1 MSVFL
6 TNDELQTFAKNG
18 FDGVAIK
25 NTVAHYRSQGL
36 DDDAIRAR
44 IDKQLTNFAANE
56 YGGPENVEKA
66 RAAVQQ
72 VKNNAPSNTLKDN
85 LLTKE
90 ALASGVRSL
99 GVGAE
104 RVANAATLGAY
115 DWANTKL
122 GGTSRERA
130 AEFIK
135 DADEQG
141 LGIPARAGYLMS
153 EIGGSAIS
161 PATRALGAL
170 GNVATKGIT
179 QPLVRDVVGG
189 TLTGGAFGGIR
200 SGFDSDF
207 DPATTAK
214 GAALGA
220 AIGGTIPVVKEGVK
234 MVGRGVKNAIT
245 GLKKGVEKTRF
256 VGGMLGRSQEEIAR
270 GAQDISGALP
280 DNGEMAGSAVKN
292 LSDDVMR
299 GVKDKTAALY
309 DKAEQLAS
317 GSKVVLD
324 KNSNLGKVVKTMASN
339 ATKTQKQELQRVWDE
354 VEHTTQNA
362 PSYETAKSYRS
373 WLSEKAATGGTGLT
387 KKQYGDLVAALDK
400 DIESSIGNEAMAA
413 KKAADAFYRNEMSN
427 PDSITNSVDKLL
439 RKDPVSVVGNRAI
452 ASAQGKAWKASPL
465 EKVLQRGEQIGSP
478 YIEDVKQALQANT
491 TTRAQ
496 FNRMAPAQKQMIYGD
511 KLPLAEKNFNG
522 GALNW
527 AERQLLGAT
536 DLITKPTVRVL
547 EALSPISGEIGSLGV
562 AVTRGLKA
570 TEISEI
576 LKALA
581 NKKGA

>member
-18 FDGVAIK
+18 FDGMAIK
-25 NTVAHYRSQGL
+25 KTVEHYRSQGM

-44 IDKQLTNFAANE
+44 IDTQLKNFSAKE
-56 YGGPENVEKA
+56 YGGPENIEKA

-72 VKNNAPSNTLKDN
+72 VKNNAPSNTLMDN
-85 LLTKE
+85 ILTKE
-90 ALASGVRSL
+90 ALAGGVRGL

-104 RVANAATLGAY
+104 RALNAGTLGAY

-122 GGTSRERA
+122 GGASRERA
-130 AEFIK
+130 AQFIK

-153 EIGGSAIS
+153 EIGGAGIS
-161 PATRALGAL
+161 PATQALGAL
-170 GNVATKGIT
+170 GNAATKGIA
-179 QPLVRDVVGG
+179 QPLVREVVGG
-189 TLTGGAFGGIR
+189 ALTGGAFGGIR

-214 GAALGA
+214 GAGLGA
-220 AIGGTIPVVKEGVK
+220 VIGGGIPIVKEGVK

-309 DKAEQLAS
+309 DKAEKLAS

-324 KNSNLGKVVKTMASN
+324 KNSNFAKTFNKLSQN
-339 ATKTQKQELQRVWDE
+339 ATKTGRAELNKVWEE
-354 VEHTTQNA
+354 VGHNSYDA
-362 PSYETAKSYRS
+362 PSYETAKTYRS
-373 WLSEKAATGGTGLT
+373 WLSEKSATGGTSLT
-387 KKQYGDLVAALDK
+387 KNQYGELVAALDK
-400 DIESSIGNEAMAA
+400 DIESSIGAKAMAA

-439 RKDPVSVVGNRAI
+439 RKDPVSVVGNRSI

-478 YIEDVKQALQANT
+478 YVEDVKQALQANT
-491 TTRAQ
+491 VTRAQ

-522 GALNW
+522 GVLNW
-527 AERQLLGAT
+527 AEKQLLAAT
-536 DLITKPTVRVL
+536 DVITKPTVSVL

-562 AVTRGLKA
+562 AATRGLKA

-576 LKALA
+576 LKALGN
-581 NKKGA
+581 NKGE